1 MSLDK
6 WIKSDKEK
14 EQEKKQEIEKKQKK
28 ENILNVQNQIEKEES
43 VQLKKFRLKCS
54 TSKCSYQKT
63 LMKRQLAD
71 KDKKCPRC
79 NSIMK
84 IIES

>member
-14 EQEKKQEIEKKQKK
+14 EQETKKKQKK
-28 ENILNVQNQIEKEES
+28 ENISTLENQIEKEES
-43 VQLKKFRLKCS
+43 FKLKKFRLKCS
-54 TSKCSYQKT
+54 NSKCNYQKT
-63 LMKRQLAD
+63 LMKRQLAN

-79 NSIMK
+79 NSVMK

>member
-14 EQEKKQEIEKKQKK
+14 EQETKKKQKK
-28 ENILNVQNQIEKEES
+28 ETISTVENQIEKEES
-43 VQLKKFRLKCS
+43 FKLNKFRLKCS
-54 TSKCSYQKT
+54 NSKCNYQKT
-63 LMKRQLAD
+63 LMKRQLAN